1 MNTVLLVGF
10 GAMGRFVY
18 DSLKSHPLVDRW
30 VILERA
36 AQLHAI
42 QAYLQHGHLAISCF
56 QELEEAPSFAV
67 ECAGHEAVRG
77 VVPQLLNGG
86 VSTIVASVGAL
97 ANVEI
102 ASELEAACTRGHS
115 QLTLVPGALAGVD
128 ALAASKLFGLD
139 SVCYCGRKPP
149 RSWKGTRAEA
159 LCDLDA
165 LTAPATFFR
174 GTAREAATTFP
185 QNANVAAMVGLAGLG
200 LDRTDVELIADPH
213 ATGNTHTIAAQG
225 QFGSMEMR
233 IAAKAF
239 PTNPKTSALAGMS
252 VIRTVQNRLNPI
264 VI

>member
-18 DSLKSHPLVDRW
+18 DSLKAHPLVDRW
-30 VILERA
+30 VVLERA
-36 AQLHAI
+36 SHRQAVQECLHD
-42 QAYLQHGHLAISCF
+42 GHLAVSAF
-56 QELEEAPSFAV
+56 EELQEAPSFAV

-77 VVPQLLNGG
+77 VVPKLLNDG

-97 ANVEI
+97 ANIEI
-102 ASELEAACTRGHS
+102 AAALEAACAKGHS

-139 SVCYCGRKPP
+139 NVRYCGRKPP
-149 RSWKGTRAEA
+149 RSWKGTHAEA
-159 LCDLDA
+159 LCELDA
-165 LTAPATFFR
+165 LTVPATFFR

-200 LDRTDVELIADPH
+200 LDRTTVELIADPQ
-213 ATGNTHTIAAQG
+213 ASGNTHTIVAQG
-225 QFGSMEMR
+225 SFGSMEMR
-233 IAAKAF
+233 IAANAF
-239 PTNPKTSALAGMS
+239 PSNPKTSALAGMS